1 MARVSP
7 PYRVGQFI
15 VDYLGL
21 LSHPHQQTVLH
32 QSSRNNDDINFVTKK
47 SQLHKELKDP
57 TPVART
63 LKVHIPHKITGN
75 VTSNSLLHS
84 PDQMTE
90 KGARKN
96 ALSIYRN
103 NGYS

>member
-7 PYRVGQFI
+7 SYRVGQFI

-47 SQLHKELKDP
+47 
-57 TPVART
+57 
-63 LKVHIPHKITGN
+63 G
-75 VTSNSLLHS
+75 
-84 PDQMTE
+84 
-90 KGARKN
+90 
-96 ALSIYRN
+96 
-103 NGYS
+103 